1 MPEASAAAPSAAP
14 EEDGPS
20 PDYLAVASLRFLV
33 TCPHDPDAVGTKSK
47 LLALVQKRSMAPFY
61 KALCEKL
68 GWAPE
73 GFLAELEAAN
83 AAELAKL
90 EEKIKDA
97 AENEGET
104 EIREAYLAKADFLM
118 RIGEKEIALAAYDE
132 TLTKTVAL
140 GPKLDVVLAKLRIGF
155 FFDDLP
161 LVKETLEKGKA
172 MLEEGGDWERRNRM
186 KVYEALFLI

>member
-1 MPEASAAAPSAAP
+1 MPADDAKAGAPSAAP

-97 AENEGET
+97 AENET
-104 EIREAYLAKADFLM
+104 EGPTGSQQDDAGKRRHCPGRHAPAAFLNGIVHEWSCLAVTPQLAAGKTARATREADGYAPMQCNA
-118 RIGEKEIALAAYDE
+118 RR
-132 TLTKTVAL
+132 KTAQ
-140 GPKLDVVLAKLRIGF
+140 KR
-155 FFDDLP
+155 LP
-161 LVKETLEKGKA
+161 AFSFASQHRQAIE
-172 MLEEGGDWERRNRM
+172 
-186 KVYEALFLI
+186 

>member
-1 MPEASAAAPSAAP
+1 
-14 EEDGPS
+14 
-20 PDYLAVASLRFLV
+20 
-33 TCPHDPDAVGTKSK
+33 
-47 LLALVQKRSMAPFY
+47 MAPFY

-161 LVKETLEKGKA
+161 LV
-172 MLEEGGDWERRNRM
+172 RRRSRRGRRCSRRG
-186 KVYEALFLI
+186 ATGSGATG